1 MSPQRSPAFRGRSRE
16 RTVLDRLLDDAR
28 GSRSTALV
36 IRGEVGVGKTAL
48 MRYAARQASGFR
60 LAEVAGVEPEMGLAY
75 AGLHQLCA
83 PMIGQLA
90 DLTEPQRGAL
100 SVAFGLTGGD
110 PPDRFLVALAALSL
124 LAAVAHDRPLLCL
137 VDDAQWLDD
146 ASVQVLGFVARRLL
160 AEPIAM
166 LFAVR
171 EPGQR
176 RELAGLGELKL
187 EGLDE
192 GDARALLD
200 SALAGPIDSRIREQ
214 IITETRGNP
223 LALLE
228 LVRGSTPE
236 ELAGG
241 FGLPGAIAHSASVE
255 AGFRRRLEALP
266 ADTRRLIVLAAA
278 DPIGEPVLVWR
289 AAEHLGIP
297 LDAAAPSAEAGL
309 LEFGAQVRF
318 RHPLVRSAAYRSA
331 TAIERQSAHLAL
343 AHVTDRAVD
352 PDRRAWHLAQ
362 AQTTPDE
369 LVAAELE
376 RSAARAQSRG
386 GLGAAAAFLERAATL
401 SSDPSR
407 RATRLLAAAT
417 AKRDAGALDAA
428 EILLSAIQSD
438 ALDELGRARAD
449 ILRGQVAFDE
459 LRCREAAALLE
470 GAARHLAPMSGPLAR
485 GTRLDALGAAMWAGD
500 RDGPS
505 GTRVIAEA
513 ALLAPPPPSSPA
525 ARDALLDA
533 FALLFTQGFW
543 AAGPSLRRALEVVLA
558 AQLDAD
564 DHGQWVWFALASNAI
579 MVALELWD
587 ADAWHALAARHE
599 QFAREAGALRRL
611 QFALNMRAWVHAH
624 EGELTQAALLLEE
637 GRMIADATGNPPIV
651 YTELIV
657 AAWRGQLSRATELIE
672 ATAGEAASRG
682 LGRFDAFA
690 AYGAAVLY
698 NGLGRHDKAW
708 AIARRAF
715 EREHAGYGPFLVPE
729 LAEAAARTGDTE
741 LLVSLLSWLT
751 ERTRVA
757 PSDWSLGI
765 EARLRALMGERADE
779 FHQESIER
787 LRRTPVRVELAR
799 AHLLYGEWLRRETR
813 RLDSR
818 EQLGT
823 AYEMLSE
830 MGVEL
835 FAERARRELLATGE
849 TVRRRSVETRD
860 ELTAQERQI
869 AGLARDGLSNPEIG
883 AQLFLS
889 PRTVEW
895 HLRKV
900 FGKLGIGS
908 RRELR
913 EALLSADKQPAPA

>member
-1 MSPQRSPAFRGRSRE
+1 
-16 RTVLDRLLDDAR
+16 LDDAR

-60 LAEVAGVEPEMGLAY
+60 LAEIAGIEPEMELAY

-83 PMIGQLA
+83 PMLGRLA
-90 DLTEPQRGAL
+90 DLADPQRGAL

-110 PPDRFLVALAALSL
+110 PPDRFLVALATLSL

-137 VDDAQWLDD
+137 VDDALWLDD
-146 ASVQVLGFVARRLL
+146 ASVEVLGFVARRLL
-160 AEPIAM
+160 AEPVAI

-171 EPGQR
+171 EPGRR
-176 RELAGLGELKL
+176 RELAGLGELRL

-200 SALAGPIDSRIREQ
+200 SALAGPIDSRIRDQ

-228 LVRGSTPE
+228 LVSGSTPA

-241 FGLPGAIAHSASVE
+241 FGLPEAIPHSANIE
-255 AGFRRRLEALP
+255 AGFRHRLAALP
-266 ADTRRLIVLAAA
+266 ADTRRLVVLAAA
-278 DPIGEPVLVWR
+278 DPVGEPVLVWR
-289 AAEHLGIP
+289 GAEQLGIP
-297 LDAAAPSAEAGL
+297 LDAAAPATEAGL
-309 LEFGAQVRF
+309 LEFGARVRF
-318 RHPLVRSAAYRSA
+318 RHPLVRSVAYRSA
-331 TAIERQSAHLAL
+331 TRDERQTAHMAL
-343 AHVTDRAVD
+343 AQATDPATD

-362 AQTTPDE
+362 AVSTPDE
-369 LVAAELE
+369 AVAVELE

-407 RATRLLAAAT
+407 RAERLLAAAT
-417 AKRDAGALDAA
+417 AKRGAGALDAA
-428 EILLSAIQSD
+428 VILLSAIQSD

-449 ILRGQVAFDE
+449 ILRGQIAFDE
-459 LRCREAAALLE
+459 LRCRDAAALLE
-470 GAARHLAPMSGPLAR
+470 GAAQRLEPLAGTLAR
-485 GTRLDALGAAMWAGD
+485 GTRLEALSAAMWAGD
-500 RDGPS
+500 WDGPS

-513 ALLAPPPPSSPA
+513 ALLAPPPPGSPA
-525 ARDALLDA
+525 ARDVLLDA

-543 AAGPSLRRALEVVLA
+543 AAGPSLRRALEAVLVT
-558 AQLDAD
+558 QDAD
-564 DHGQWVWFALASNAI
+564 DHGQWVWFVVAGDAMTA
-579 MVALELWD
+579 ALELWD
-587 ADAWHALAARHE
+587 ADAWHTLAAHQE
-599 QFAREAGALRRL
+599 QFARDSGALRRL
-611 QFALNMRAWVHAH
+611 QFALNMRAWVHVL

-637 GRMIADATGNPPIV
+637 GRMIADATGNPPV
-651 YTELIV
+651 SYTELLV
-657 AAWRGQLSRATELIE
+657 AAWRGEESRATQLID
-672 ATAGEAASRG
+672 ATGREVASRG

-698 NGLGRHDKAW
+698 NGLGRHDKARD
-708 AIARRAF
+708 IARGAF

-729 LAEAAARTGDTE
+729 LAEAAARTGDSD
-741 LLVSLLSWLT
+741 LLASTLAWLN
-751 ERTRVA
+751 ERTRVT
-757 PSDWSLGI
+757 PSDWSMGI
-765 EARLRALMGERADE
+765 EARIRALMSEGGGADG
-779 FHQESIER
+779 FHRQSIER
-787 LRRTPVRVELAR
+787 LRHTPVRVELAR
-799 AHLLYGEWLRRETR
+799 AHLLYGEWLRRAAR
-813 RLDSR
+813 RMDAR
-818 EQLGT
+818 EQLGA

-830 MGVEL
+830 MGAEA
-835 FAERARRELLATGE
+835 FADRARRELLATGE
-849 TVRRRSVETRD
+849 TVRRRSVEGRD

-883 AQLFLS
+883 ARLFLS

-900 FGKLGIGS
+900 FGKLGISS

-913 EALLSADKQPAPA
+913 EALPTADREPAPA